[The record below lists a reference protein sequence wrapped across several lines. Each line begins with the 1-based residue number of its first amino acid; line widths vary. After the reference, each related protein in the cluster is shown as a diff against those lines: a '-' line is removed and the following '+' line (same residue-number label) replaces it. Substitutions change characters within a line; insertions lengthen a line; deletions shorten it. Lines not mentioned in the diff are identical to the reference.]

1 MMNKSMKDKLE
12 ALREKRIQ
20 ACRENEVFL
29 REFKI
34 NDKMSYLDERYKK
47 GLSELKDLAAR
58 DAGVDVER
66 LKGLSYT
73 VQEVQDW
80 DTERAGQT
88 HNTSYDYGLR
98 AWTSYSSLISSLK
111 SNVGLKGKEGIR
123 AISTAT
129 DANRKRVSKRRKFD
143 DEQDYTFINIR
154 NQKFNQKL
162 ERAYEVYTTNI
173 REGLEQG

>member
-1 MMNKSMKDKLE
+1 MMNKSMKDRLE

-20 ACRENEVFL
+20 GCRENEVFL
-29 REFKI
+29 RESKI
-34 NDKMSYLDERYKK
+34 NDKMSSLSQRHKK
-47 GLSELKDLAAR
+47 RIAELKVLEAR

-66 LKGLSYT
+66 LKSLSYT
-73 VQEVQDW
+73 VQDVQDW
-80 DTERAGQT
+80 ETGRAGPT
-88 HNTSYDYGLR
+88 HNISYDYGLR
-98 AWTSYSSLISSLK
+98 AWTSYSALVSSLK
-111 SNVGLKGKEGIR
+111 SNVDLKGKEGIR

-143 DEQDYTFINIR
+143 DEQDYTFINSR

-162 ERAYEVYTTNI
+162 ERAYEVYTANI